1 MMVDILITVGD
12 ENKIMDWNPVL
23 NCYFFHI
30 RISPKKSHRSQLLGM
45 IMHMMWRRHQL
56 VVCTSLSLSKLT
68 PTLQVDA
75 FWRLILTKKTFT
87 IIYDWIIAARAQKFG
102 RAIN

>member
-23 NCYFFHI
+23 NCYFFRI
-30 RISPKKSHRSQLLGM
+30 SISPKKSHRSQLLGM

-87 IIYDWIIAARAQKFG
+87 IIYDWIIHTMS
-102 RAIN
+102 